1 MIQLIASDMDG
12 TLLNGEMEIS
22 EANITAIKKKHKS
35 LEKEEKAGKEDVQ
48 LNVNDE
54 DLYQDANQK
63 REEQE
68 EEQQRPKGRGR

>member
-1 MIQLIASDMDG
+1 MS
-12 TLLNGEMEIS
+12 NEINAVNS
-22 EANITAIKKKHKS
+22 IS
-35 LEKEEKAGKEDVQ
+35 RLEKQEEKAGKEDVQ

>member
-1 MIQLIASDMDG
+1 MS
-12 TLLNGEMEIS
+12 NEINTVNS
-22 EANITAIKKKHKS
+22 NSRLDKQQQ
-35 LEKEEKAGKEDVQ
+35 KEGKEDVQ

-54 DLYQDANQK
+54 DLYQDASQK